1 MSRQTTQTN
10 LNRGGPSGRLE
21 PRRPSFQQSEEIKGE
36 DIQEEE
42 IPEFPEME
50 DSSYRPDVISQFI
63 NSPDFSKIKVQED
76 EQSFAQHVEMIE
88 PPLESE
94 TGSEVVEQFISKTFL
109 SEKDQE
115 MLNYIERELK
125 RG

>member
-1 MSRQTTQTN
+1 M
-10 LNRGGPSGRLE
+10 
-21 PRRPSFQQSEEIKGE
+21 
-36 DIQEEE
+36 
-42 IPEFPEME
+42 
-50 DSSYRPDVISQFI
+50 ISQFI
-63 NSPDFSKIKVQED
+63 NSPDFSKIKAQED

-115 MLNYIERELK
+115 MLNYIERELQ